1 VEAIQHKTTQI
12 FHKVYFP
19 DDTDE
24 AFEVDSSTRAKD
36 FCQNIA
42 QRLNLRSSEGF
53 SLFVKIADKVISV
66 PEGDF
71 FFDFVR
77 HLTDWIKKARPTR
90 DGAAPQ
96 FTYQVFFMK
105 KLWTNTVPGK
115 DRNADIIFH
124 FHQELPKLLRGYHQ
138 CSREEA
144 ALLGAL
150 IYRVKFGESKQELAA
165 LPQMLRELVPCDI
178 IKTQSSQDWKREVV
192 KAYNQDSGMSP
203 EEAKIAFLKVIYRW
217 PTFGSAFFEVK
228 QTTDPNYPELLLIA
242 INKQGVSLI
251 HPQTKDVLVTH
262 PFTRISNWSS
272 GNTYFHMTIGNLV
285 RGSKLLCETSLGY
298 KMDDLLTSYTFAL
311 VEAVN
316 KQRTVRAK
324 KQLKG

>member
-1 VEAIQHKTTQI
+1 MG
-12 FHKVYFP
+12 
-19 DDTDE
+19 
-24 AFEVDSSTRAKD
+24 SSTRGGDLVKT
-36 FCQNIA
+36 IA
-42 QRLNLRSSEGF
+42 GRLKMKSHEGF
-53 SLFVKIADKVISV
+53 SLFIKMGDKVISI

-77 HLTDWIKKARPTR
+77 QITDWARKTR
-90 DGAAPQ
+90 VLPEGPNSK
-96 FTYQVFFMK
+96 FTYQVFFMR

-138 CSREEA
+138 CTREEA

-150 IYRVKFGESKQELAA
+150 IYRVKFGESKQELSA
-165 LPQMLRELVPCDI
+165 LPHMLRELVPCDVV
-178 IKTQSSQDWKREVV
+178 KQLTTTDWKREIIRC
-192 KAYNQDSGMSP
+192 YNQDSGMSP
-203 EEAKIAFLKVIYRW
+203 EDAKIAFLKVIFRW

-228 QTTDPNYPELLLIA
+228 QTTDPNYPELLLVA

-298 KMDDLLTSYTFAL
+298 KMDDLLTSYISLMLTNM
-311 VEAVN
+311 N
-316 KQRTVRAK
+316 KQKTLRIK
-324 KQLKG
+324 

>member
-1 VEAIQHKTTQI
+1 
-12 FHKVYFP
+12 
-19 DDTDE
+19 
-24 AFEVDSSTRAKD
+24 
-36 FCQNIA
+36 
-42 QRLNLRSSEGF
+42 
-53 SLFVKIADKVISV
+53 
-66 PEGDF
+66 
-71 FFDFVR
+71 VR

-90 DGAAPQ
+90 DGSAPQ

-105 KLWTNTVPGK
+105 KLWTNTIPGK

-138 CSREEA
+138 CTRDEA
-144 ALLGAL
+144 AILAAL
-150 IYRVKFGESKQELAA
+150 IYRVKFGENKSELSNVT
-165 LPQMLRELVPCDI
+165 QMLRELVPTDL
-178 IKTQSSQDWKREVV
+178 IKSSSAADWKREIV
-192 KAYNQDSGMSP
+192 KSYNSDSGISP
-203 EEAKIAFLKVIYRW
+203 EDAKIAFLKIIYRW

-228 QTTDPNYPELLLIA
+228 QTTDPNYPELLLVA

-298 KMDDLLTSYTFAL
+298 KMDDLLTSYISLMLANM
-311 VEAVN
+311 N
-316 KQRTVRAK
+316 KHKSMRIK
-324 KQLKG
+324 